1 MASCTVGNLTI
12 AMQNTGSEKFPHTP
26 FTRNFPRGYRSTST
40 VTKFDQ
46 RTLPPRGQ
54 PNNLLICALTTSIA
68 KRKSGTQLKPLPLPS
83 GFFFST
89 IVDASEIAETVPIA
103 TLQKASLSFSNQ
115 QGLTLQL
122 LAEEMVESTMRFGV
136 ELSKGL
142 RFSKPS
148 SCPCQYAI
156 CGSPSFQLK

>member
-89 IVDASEIAETVPIA
+89 IVDASETAETVPIA
-103 TLQKASLSFSNQ
+103 TLQKASLRRTLERPAIFKTLILPMPVRDLR
-115 QGLTLQL
+115 LTKFPTQVNLTAL
-122 LAEEMVESTMRFGV
+122 EDR
-136 ELSKGL
+136 
-142 RFSKPS
+142 RKPHNTVG
-148 SCPCQYAI
+148 Y
-156 CGSPSFQLK
+156 